1 MNLLARERK
10 NEEEE
15 YHKFLANELFL
26 NKESIEQKLLKEYF
40 E

>member
-1 MNLLARERK
+1 LAKGRR

-26 NKESIEQKLLKEYF
+26 NKESIEQKLLEEYF